1 MRRIAVIAMVGALAL
16 AGAFLVVS
24 SALQPAAREAP
35 QRVVVIPPG
44 ASLEQIATLLAE
56 AGVLRSAPAFI
67 VAARVRGVG
76 GRLQS
81 GEYLL
86 SPTMSPLQILDRLV
100 RGQVLLHR
108 VTVPEGYTAAQI
120 ADLLAMGG
128 LAGREAFLRLV
139 REEGDSFAFDFLE
152 GRRDLEGYLF
162 PDTYAI
168 PRGLPPRQIVQ
179 TMLSRFEQRVTPAL
193 RREIRARGAT
203 LHEVL
208 TVASMVE
215 REAKLAAE
223 RPIIAGVIYNRL
235 QRGWRLEIDATV
247 LYALGRHGG
256 PLTAADLLVDS
267 PYNTYR
273 QTGLPPGPISNP
285 GLAAIEA
292 AARPAA
298 TPYLF
303 YVLRPDG
310 SHAFS
315 STLQEHQRNIRRWR
329 R

>member
-1 MRRIAVIAMVGALAL
+1 MRHIAAAVVVGALAL
-16 AGAFLVVS
+16 AGAFIVAS
-24 SALQPAAREAP
+24 AALQPAAREAR
-35 QRVVVIPPG
+35 QQVVVIPPG
-44 ASLEQIATLLAE
+44 ASLSQIAALLAD
-56 AGVLRSAPAFI
+56 AGVLRSPTAFV

-76 GRLQS
+76 GRLQW

-86 SPTMSPLQILDRLV
+86 SAAMSPLEILDRLA

-108 VTVPEGYTAAQI
+108 VTIPEGYTAVQI
-120 ADLLAMGG
+120 ADLLAKAG
-128 LAGREAFLRLV
+128 LAEREAFLRLV
-139 REEGDSFAFDFLE
+139 REEGDSFALDFLE

-162 PDTYAI
+162 PDTYAF

-179 TMLSRFEQRVTPAL
+179 AMLARFDQRVTPAL
-193 RREIRARGAT
+193 RREIRAQGVT
-203 LHEVL
+203 LHEAL
-208 TVASMVE
+208 TIASMVE
-215 REAKLAAE
+215 REARLAAE
-223 RPIIAGVIYNRL
+223 RPVIAGVIYNRL
-235 QRGWRLEIDATV
+235 RRGWRLEIDATV
-247 LYALGRHGG
+247 LYALGRSNG

-292 AARPAA
+292 AARPAV

-315 STLQEHQRNIRRWR
+315 STLQEHQRNVRRWR

>member
-1 MRRIAVIAMVGALAL
+1 MRGITAVVMVGALAL
-16 AGAFLVVS
+16 AGAVLVS
-24 SALQPAAREAP
+24 SGLQPAAREAP

-44 ASLEQIATLLAE
+44 ASLDQIAGVLAE
-56 AGVLRSAPAFI
+56 AGVLRSPLAFI
-67 VAARVRGVG
+67 LAARIRGVG

-86 SPTMSPLQILDRLV
+86 SAAMSPLEILEKLV

-108 VTVPEGYTAAQI
+108 VTIPEGYTADQI
-120 ADLLAMGG
+120 ADLVAMKG
-128 LAGREAFLRLV
+128 LAEREAFLRLV

-152 GRRDLEGYLF
+152 GRRNLEGYLF
-162 PDTYAI
+162 PDTYAF
-168 PRGLPPRQIVQ
+168 PRGLVERQIVQ
-179 TMLSRFEQRVTPAL
+179 AMLARFDQRVSPEL
-193 RREIRARGAT
+193 RREIRALGMT
-203 LHEVL
+203 LHEAI

-215 REAKLAAE
+215 REARLEAE

-235 QRGWRLEIDATV
+235 RRGWRLEIDATV
-247 LYALGRHGG
+247 LYALGRRGG

-273 QTGLPPGPISNP
+273 QAGLPPGPIGNP

-292 AARPAA
+292 AARPSS

-315 STLQEHQRNIRRWR
+315 TTLQEHLRNIRRWR